1 MSMKKTFNSN
11 RESIRAT
18 QEQKRVNKLIVKLLE
33 LLIKHYG
40 VGAVAETNEI
50 LNQIREINDSV
61 NIISRHL
68 NRQEDDRHRL
78 LSDSGN

>member
-1 MSMKKTFNSN
+1 MKSNFNSN
-11 RESIRAT
+11 RESVRAT

-40 VGAVAETNEI
+40 VGAVAETKEI

-68 NRQEDDRHRL
+68 KRQEDDRHRL
-78 LSDSGN
+78 LSVSSN

>member
-1 MSMKKTFNSN
+1 MKNNFNSG
-11 RESIRAT
+11 RESIRAI

-40 VGAVAETNEI
+40 VGAVVETNEI
-50 LNQIREINDSV
+50 LNQIREINYSV

-68 NRQEDDRHRL
+68 KRQEDDRHRL
-78 LSDSGN
+78 LPESSN